1 MTGPAA
7 GEGPV
12 DADWAAAL
20 AGPDG
25 DRELVRR
32 VVALAAAGGGSPQRQ
47 RRAALARLERCGSAE
62 PRAVLGDLE
71 RVCRPSL
78 WEASVD
84 EAGLALARAGA
95 RVVVAGAPGYPERLA
110 QLWPELG
117 APLWLFVRAAPDR
130 WPPQGPAVAVVGTRH
145 PSVDGVEMAEELG
158 RLLASHGVLVVSG
171 MARGI
176 DEAAHEGAL
185 AAGGPTLAVLGT
197 GFAVDYPRGRG
208 ALRERVAASAGLVSE
223 VLADAGPRG
232 FQFLDRNRIVS
243 GLAEAVVVVE
253 GRARSG
259 ALATA
264 RLAAEQ
270 GRDVWAVP
278 GSPRQP
284 TARAP
289 LDLIRDGAQP
299 LTRLD
304 DVLEAVGVDAGR
316 CWPAHPGGQAEPAW
330 PGPDAPAR
338 TGGDGRRASTGSS
351 GTSRP
356 ALPGGP
362 AARDGSASAVA
373 AALTAAPASAGAL
386 ARATGLPLPAVL
398 AALAA
403 LTAQGRARTT
413 PRGWVSGGRG

>member
-1 MTGPAA
+1 MNGPAA
-7 GEGPV
+7 GGGPAE
-12 DADWAAAL
+12 ADWAAAL
-20 AGPDG
+20 AGPGG
-25 DRELVRR
+25 DPELVRR
-32 VVALAAAGGGSPQRQ
+32 VVALAAAGGGTPQRQ
-47 RRAALARLERCGSAE
+47 RRAALARLERHGDAA
-62 PRAVLGDLE
+62 PLAVLGDLE
-71 RVCRPSL
+71 RMSRPSL
-78 WEASVD
+78 WEAPVD
-84 EAGLALARAGA
+84 QAGLGLARAGA
-95 RVVVAGAPGYPERLA
+95 RVVVASRPGYPERLA

-117 APLWLFVRAAPDR
+117 APLWLFVRAVPDR
-130 WPPQGPAVAVVGTRH
+130 WPPEGPAVAVVGTRH

-158 RLLASHGVLVVSG
+158 RLLAGHGVLVVSG

-197 GFAVDYPRGRG
+197 GLAVDYPRGRT
-208 ALRERVAASAGLVSE
+208 ALRERIAASAGLVSE
-223 VLADAGPRG
+223 VPADAGPRG

-243 GLAEAVVVVE
+243 GLADAVVVVE

-289 LDLIRDGAQP
+289 LDLIRDGARP

-304 DVLEAVGVDAGR
+304 DVLEAVGADVDR
-316 CWPAHPGGQAEPAW
+316 RWPAHLAAPEEPAR
-330 PGPDAPAR
+330 PVPDDPRR
-338 TGGDGRRASTGSS
+338 TGADGRRASTGSS

-356 ALPGGP
+356 ASPGDP
-362 AARDGSASAVA
+362 TFPDGSASAVA

-386 ARATGLPLPAVL
+386 ARATGLPLPTVL